1 MKTKLNLV
9 IACLG
14 AIAHFISPTMS
25 EAAEEIGFIETFALA
40 EDRDEALKRLI
51 PGTQEF
57 YYFHALHAQNQG
69 KHDEIQNYLEPWIKR
84 YGETAQVWEIRNRE
98 ALLKYGT
105 EPKKSLDYLRHR
117 MGLQFNHSQRKLN
130 QKPNYP
136 VSLNPDLI
144 TWEAFQKSAFGNS
157 STIGYFTD
165 SGLDQLLRSDLE
177 LDEKRRRALLARI
190 KYPDYKRLVGLIA
203 ADLRTKESRGFG
215 ELGIHNRL
223 LPMQL
228 DALLDLR
235 PELINDSNFIN
246 ANIRKLHPNADIN
259 WRQDDEARG
268 EYLQR
273 VWDYVQP
280 LSAAFNSLK
289 AHSLYQ
295 LLLHEQRQGKY
306 SRALFITY
314 LKLPRP
320 VNYVE
325 PRYLADAE
333 RRRNQVDMNANFQA
347 VTMLPP
353 IYQDEPLVRDFL
365 KHFFVGDQTWE
376 GYASL
381 IRDTYLKPLFAE
393 TKLTNGIGDAAQWY
407 SMLSPSAVQALKDR
421 VDLEFALV
429 NETHFSQDEAVT
441 LDVFVKNVDALVV
454 KVYELNSLNYF
465 LDQKREL
472 NTDLKLDGLIANEET
487 EHDYDATSIRR
498 TKRTFTFDSL
508 KGQRGAWVIEFIGNG
523 MSSRALVQKGRLQY
537 LAKTTGA
544 GTFVTVLDENN
555 DLAKKPAVWFGGRK
569 YTPSDKGIIA
579 LPFSNQ
585 PGNQQIVL
593 TDGDFETL
601 ENLAIPSENY
611 ALEAGFYV
619 DREAL
624 IPGNLADLVVR
635 PSITVNG
642 YPVPVSILEEVKLT
656 IRSTDLDGIESVEE
670 VPGFELKNDV
680 ESIHKFR
687 VPSRVINLN
696 FILEAKVTAMSGSG
710 SKDMLVAT
718 DSVLLNTIDQREL
731 VSDLHLSRIGGKY
744 ILEVLGKTGEAIADR
759 AVNVVVNHEDFTRD
773 KNFNLKTDENGRI
786 NLGVLDGIVSIH
798 AQGNWLETRDW
809 ALSEDGH
816 TLPSSVHGIVGQA
829 IEIPGTLTAAQME
842 RTDFAIFEA
851 RSGTL
856 VSDDFANAKLADG
869 LISIE
874 GLTPGD
880 YELVLRNPGHVITVR
895 VTDSQKAEAGYAL
908 SKHRHLEIKNG
919 SPLQISSISEDG
931 ENITIQTKNGSPST
945 RVHITASRFLP
956 EYSAFDNLDVATLP
970 EPFKIG
976 RGSAETRY
984 LSGRDI
990 GEEYRYI
997 LERRAA
1003 KKFPGNMLTRPG
1015 LLLNPWSLRDTETTI
1030 DVASAGQEYKKSA
1043 ASESSSRAA
1052 KMKKRQ
1058 AQKNEAAGISRSKSN
1073 FDFLASAAPV
1083 MLNVV
1088 PDENGVISIKRSDL
1102 GDRQHVHVVAIDS
1115 QNVAFRQLSLDEG
1128 KGTFFR
1134 DLRLKGSLE
1143 VEKHFSQRRKVTQ
1156 LGAGESLTIPDL
1168 RASEFEVYDT
1178 VASVYAAM
1186 MGVNG
1191 DGTFAEFGFVL
1202 QWPDLPKER
1211 KQELYS
1217 KYSSHEL
1224 NFFLSQRDPEFFE
1237 QVIQPYLKNKRDK
1250 TFMDHYLTG
1259 ADLAAYVEPW
1269 KFNRLNIPERILLA
1283 RRLGGDEPGTTAR
1296 HIQEIFE
1303 LQPVNAE
1310 QEQFFFRSALRG
1322 LGMSGGSGGFGGGG
1336 GADGGMAGAADPF
1349 AAPMDS
1355 DEMVDSFSSGGAR
1368 VMRQLS
1374 EKSKGKPGASRMS
1387 GRAALSLSAPAA
1399 PAAAAAPKADIANA
1413 DGIVPVAGVMF
1424 AGKMLEEQGRSNE
1437 SLQRLEEAEVDNFGV
1452 DAEELMAVRKD
1463 LGRRKLFRKLE
1474 STKEWAENNYYHLPI
1489 AEQLA
1494 ELISTNGFWRD
1505 FAKWDGEGGFYSRE
1519 FPAATRNFAE
1529 MMFAL
1534 SVLDVP
1540 FKAGEHETK
1549 IEDNSLTFSAK
1560 SPVVVFHEEI
1570 EETPEAA
1577 EKPPLLVSENFFR
1590 NDDRYI
1596 NIAGERTDKFVT
1608 EEFLTGVLYGS
1619 QVVVTNPTS
1628 STQKLDLLLQVP
1640 QGALPVQS
1648 SDYTTT
1654 QHVRLAPFSTQK
1666 VETYFYFPSASGDG
1680 SFTHYPVHLAKSEET
1695 VAWGDAFDF
1704 KVVDQLSKID
1714 EASWDYLSQ
1723 FATDREVL
1731 DYLGKNNVQNLDLS
1745 LIAWRCKKEVDFFR
1759 AVTALLDNLHRYDET
1774 LWSYGIFHN
1783 ETPVARQYLLHRD
1796 DFLRQC
1802 GQWIETELVSI
1813 APIERHWYQ
1822 HLEYSPLVNART
1834 HQLGQDQKILN
1845 GPFRGQYQTHMKVL
1859 SYKPT
1864 FDQDDVLSVGNYLL
1878 LQDRIE
1884 EGLAW
1889 LDKVNPQDV
1898 ETKIQL
1904 DYLDAYASLY
1914 REEPQIAAQLAEK
1927 YEDYPVDRWQ
1937 QRFAQIGAQVK
1948 EIQGGAADMT
1958 DKENRDQQQDQIAA
1972 TEPGYE
1978 LDSEGQTVTVNYR
1991 NLEDVVVNYYE
2002 MDLEFLF
2009 SSKPFVSGDSGQFSY
2024 IRPNQSAVKKLPKD
2038 KTSLEFTV
2046 PKEYASK
2053 NVLVEIVAAGDRK
2066 STAVFANSLNV
2077 DLTENYGRI
2086 QVRGKENGQPMSKVY
2101 VKVYSRFDDG
2111 TVKFFKDGY
2120 TDLRGKFDYVSLNTN
2135 ELDRVE
2141 KFSLLIMSEKDGA
2154 LVREA
2159 TPPQR

>member
-1 MKTKLNLV
+1 MKTKLNLL

-14 AIAHFISPTMS
+14 AIAHFISPSIS

-40 EDRDEALKRLI
+40 EDRDEALKQLI

-69 KHDEIQNYLEPWIKR
+69 KHAEVLNYLEPWIKR

-105 EPKKSLDYLRHR
+105 EPKKSLDYLRDR
-117 MGLQFNHSQRKLN
+117 MGLHFNHSQRKLN

-136 VSLNPDLI
+136 VSLNPDFI

-157 STIGYFTD
+157 STIDYFTE

-177 LDEKRRRALLARI
+177 LDEKRRRALLARV
-190 KYPDYKRLVGLIA
+190 KYPDYKRLVGFIA

-215 ELGIHNRL
+215 EFGIHNRL

-235 PELINDSNFIN
+235 PELINNSNFIN

-306 SRALFITY
+306 SRELFITY

-365 KHFFVGDQTWE
+365 KHFFVEDQTWE

-421 VDLEFALV
+421 VDLEFALA
-429 NETHFSQDEAVT
+429 NETHFSQDAAVS
-441 LDVFVKNVDALVV
+441 LDIFVKNVDALVV

-472 NTDLKLDGLIANEET
+472 NTDLKLDGLIANEEA

-593 TDGDFETL
+593 TDGDFATL

-710 SKDMLVAT
+710 SKDTLVAT

-731 VSDLHLSRIGGKY
+731 VSDLHLSRIGGNY
-744 ILEVLGKTGEAIADR
+744 ILEVLGKTGEAIAER

-809 ALSEDGH
+809 ALAEDGH
-816 TLPSSVHGIVGQA
+816 TLPTSVHGIFGQP
-829 IEIPGTLTAAQME
+829 IQIPGTLTAAQME
-842 RTDFAIFEA
+842 RADFAIFEA

-856 VSDDFANAKLADG
+856 VSDDFAKAKLEDG

-880 YELVLRNPGHVITVR
+880 YELVLRNPEHTITVR
-895 VTDSQKAEAGYAL
+895 VTDSKKAESGYAL

-919 SPLQISSISEDG
+919 SPLQIASISEVG

-956 EYSAFDNLDVATLP
+956 EYSVFENLDVAGLP
-970 EPFKIG
+970 EPFEID
-976 RGSAETRY
+976 RGTAETRY

-1030 DVASAGQEYKKSA
+1030 DVAKAGESYKKSA
-1043 ASESSSRAA
+1043 ESEPSSRAA
-1052 KMKKRQ
+1052 KMGKI
-1058 AQKNEAAGISRSKSN
+1058 NSRKSDANDRGTTTSN

-1083 MLNVV
+1083 ILNVA
-1088 PDENGVISIKRSDL
+1088 PDANGVITIKRSDL

-1115 QNVAFRQLSLDEG
+1115 QNVAFRQVSLDEG

-1143 VEKHFSQRRKVTQ
+1143 LDKHFSQRRKVTQ

-1168 RASEFEVYDT
+1168 RSSEFEIYDT
-1178 VASVYAAM
+1178 VDSIYAAM

-1191 DGTFAEFGFVL
+1191 DETFAEFGFVL
-1202 QWPDLPKER
+1202 QWPDLPVER
-1211 KQELYS
+1211 KRELYS

-1237 QVIQPYLKNKRDK
+1237 QVIQPYLAYKRDK
-1250 TFMDHYLTG
+1250 TFMDHYLIG
-1259 ADLAAYVEPW
+1259 SDLAGYVEPW

-1283 RRLGGDEPGTTAR
+1283 RKLGGDEPGSTAR

-1310 QEQFFFRSALRG
+1310 QEQFLFRSALRG
-1322 LGMSGGSGGFGGGG
+1322 RGMSGGIAGGGFGGGG
-1336 GADGGMAGAADPF
+1336 ASLGAAMDPF
-1349 AAPMDS
+1349 ADPAPAN
-1355 DEMVDSFSSGGAR
+1355 ERGNSFSSGGAR

-1374 EKSKGKPGASRMS
+1374 EKAKNAPGASRMS
-1387 GRAALSLSAPAA
+1387 GRASNSL
-1399 PAAAAAPKADIANA
+1399 PAAAAAPKMAADKA
-1413 DGIVPVAGVMF
+1413 DGLVAVTGALKMELGVERDFEEQELKEADVDSFGVAG
-1424 AGKMLEEQGRSNE
+1424 
-1437 SLQRLEEAEVDNFGV
+1437 D
-1452 DAEELMAVRKD
+1452 DLMAVRES
-1463 LGRRKLFRKLE
+1463 LSRRKWFRKLE
-1474 STKEWAENNYYHLPI
+1474 STMEWAENNYYHLPI

-1494 ELISTNGFWRD
+1494 DLISTNGFWRD
-1505 FAKWDGEGGFYSRE
+1505 FANWDGQGGFYSRE
-1519 FPAATRNFAE
+1519 FPAATRNFSE

-1549 IEDNSLTFSAK
+1549 IDDNSLTFSAK

-1570 EETPEAA
+1570 EETPEA
-1577 EKPPLLVSENFFR
+1577 EDKPPLLVSENFFR

-1608 EEFLTGVLYGS
+1608 DEFLTGVLYGS

-1648 SDYTTT
+1648 SDYTKT

-1666 VETYFYFPSASGDG
+1666 VETHFYFPSNSGEG
-1680 SFTHYPVHLAKSEET
+1680 TFTHYPVHLAKSEET

-1731 DYLGKNNVQNLDLS
+1731 DYLGKNNVQNLDLG
-1745 LIAWRCKKEVDFFR
+1745 LIAWRCKKDVDFFR

-1783 ETPVARQYLLHRD
+1783 ETPVARQYLLHRE

-1834 HQLGQDQKILN
+1834 HRLGQDQKILN
-1845 GPFRGQYQTHMKVL
+1845 GPFRQQYQQHMKAL

-1864 FDQDDVLSVGNYLL
+1864 FDQDDVLAVGNYLL

-1884 EGLAW
+1884 EGLGW

-1948 EIQGGAADMT
+1948 EIQGEAANMT
-1958 DKENRDQQQDQIAA
+1958 DNENRDQQQDQIAA
-1972 TEPGYE
+1972 TEPGFE

-2038 KTSLEFTV
+2038 KSSLAFTV

-2120 TDLRGKFDYVSLNTN
+2120 TDLRGKFDYISLNTN

-2159 TPPQR
+2159 MPPQR